1 MELKVYRGINDC
13 ARLWNH
19 FTPNQH
25 MFDSWDYRACFYDRQ
40 EAKPHFIVG
49 RDKRKIVGVIPL
61 AYSKK
66 DNDYSYFGGWFPERN
81 AFFFNDKSKLGN
93 LLNECPDKT
102 LIEGI
107 DPKEAKYYNFSED
120 QYTYYIDLAKY
131 GYNFEKYFN
140 SFEKKKQKNFRSDLK
155 KIPKYKVYYNR
166 TRDFK
171 RLVQLNIKQFEDDSV
186 YKREWLKRGVKKMIL
201 AAQKKRTLQ
210 MISVEVNGKVE
221 AVDVGFKHKNWYH
234 VLTGSANNQKIPN
247 IGKLMVVLDIQNA
260 IAKKVRYVDFLS
272 SCDHWKKQW
281 GFDKQML
288 FKFQK

>member
-40 EAKPHFIVG
+40 GGKAAFH
-49 RDKRKIVGVIPL
+49 RL
-61 AYSKK
+61 ARQEKDCRRHTACIFKK

-155 KIPKYKVYYNR
+155 KIRNIKVYYNR

-186 YKREWLKRGVKKMIL
+186 YKREWLK
-201 AAQKKRTLQ
+201 
-210 MISVEVNGKVE
+210 EE
-221 AVDVGFKHKNWYH
+221 
-234 VLTGSANNQKIPN
+234 
-247 IGKLMVVLDIQNA
+247 
-260 IAKKVRYVDFLS
+260 
-272 SCDHWKKQW
+272 
-281 GFDKQML
+281 
-288 FKFQK
+288 

>member
-1 MELKVYRGINDC
+1 MELKVYRNVNDC

-19 FTPNQH
+19 FTPHQH

-61 AYSKK
+61 AYSRK
-66 DNDYSYFGGWFPERN
+66 DDDYSYFGGWFPERN
-81 AFFFNDKSKLGN
+81 SFFFSDKSKLGQ
-93 LLNECPDKT
+93 LLQECPDKT

-107 DPKEAKYYNFSED
+107 DPGEAKYYNFSED
-120 QYTYYIDLAKY
+120 QYTYFIDLAKY
-131 GYNFEKYFN
+131 GYNFEKYFS
-140 SFEKKKQKNFRSDLK
+140 SFDRKKQKNVKRDLK
-155 KIPKYKVYYNR
+155 NLPKYKVYYNR

-186 YKREWLKRGVKKMIL
+186 YKREWMKNGVKKMIL
-201 AAQKKRTLQ
+201 AAQKKRMLQ

-221 AVDVGFKHKNWYH
+221 AVDVGFKYKNWYH
-234 VLTGSANNQKIPN
+234 VVTGAANNQKIPN

-272 SCDHWKKQW
+272 SYDHWKKQW
-281 GFDKQML
+281 GFDSQML